1 MLIQLPDLRVPPMKR
16 QIHFCNYVA
25 RTVKDGWTP
34 FPSWILACKFC
45 SPRFGTVD
53 CFPTCTVILSLNMA
67 IRSTMNLSV
76 TLSGERYSALKSGLL
91 SSLLFS
97 GLGVFDGCLESVILW
112 SGVSPTGGMIM
123 CFPINEVNILLL
135 QKAVLILFLLSFFFN
150 RFFSCFCPTFDQLF
164 DMLCTSWFDSCHTKD
179 ICQRVTVLRWL
190 KDLLFS
196 LSLRSLHHP
205 LLIGSF
211 VSEFWRRSWSSCNT
225 IYYTHADAVCT
236 MLTPGNKHHS
246 AVHFHCLVLFWPQL
260 PFWFSWSYSQRAVVD
275 ITQPFIFTAS
285 CFSDLNCLFDFL
297 EATLRELPYFTVCFV
312 LLMVNNAKWT
322 DSLLLLS
329 RSPGRIQR

>member
-1 MLIQLPDLRVPPMKR
+1 MKR
-16 QIHFCNYVA
+16 QIYFCNYVA

-76 TLSGERYSALKSGLL
+76 TLSVKWCSALKSGLL

-97 GLGVFDGCLESVILW
+97 GLAVFDGCLESVILW

-179 ICQRVTVLRWL
+179 FC
-190 KDLLFS
+190 
-196 LSLRSLHHP
+196 
-205 LLIGSF
+205 
-211 VSEFWRRSWSSCNT
+211 
-225 IYYTHADAVCT
+225 
-236 MLTPGNKHHS
+236 
-246 AVHFHCLVLFWPQL
+246 
-260 PFWFSWSYSQRAVVD
+260 
-275 ITQPFIFTAS
+275 
-285 CFSDLNCLFDFL
+285 
-297 EATLRELPYFTVCFV
+297 
-312 LLMVNNAKWT
+312 
-322 DSLLLLS
+322 
-329 RSPGRIQR
+329 